1 VLSGLFPLAYAA
13 VFVCLLLQA
22 FRMMRLSFATSAK
35 APTDR
40 TGLKTIHPELLDEN
54 GAMTK
59 EELWSVRFSDTDGVF
74 APEV

>member
-1 VLSGLFPLAYAA
+1 
-13 VFVCLLLQA
+13 
-22 FRMMRLSFATSAK
+22 MMRLSFATSAK

>member
-1 VLSGLFPLAYAA
+1 
-13 VFVCLLLQA
+13 
-22 FRMMRLSFATSAK
+22 MMRLSFATSAK
-35 APTDR
+35 AATDR